1 MIYEQ
6 SLIVIG
12 SKVLKGITKD
22 KFEAIYHKTTCLKEF
37 SRAATFNVLNT
48 IFKIDSCV
56 FLHYSVTSLHRSVAK
71 MLQHSHKGTIQLH
84 V

>member
-12 SKVLKGITKD
+12 SKVLTGITKD
-22 KFEAIYHKTTCLKEF
+22 KFEAIYHKSLKTTCLKEF

-48 IFKIDSCV
+48 IFKINSCV
-56 FLHYSVTSLHRSVAK
+56 FLHYSVTF
-71 MLQHSHKGTIQLH
+71 
-84 V
+84 

>member
-37 SRAATFNVLNT
+37 SRVATFNVLNT
-48 IFKIDSCV
+48 IFKINSCV
-56 FLHYSVTSLHRSVAK
+56 FLHSVTSLHRSVTK
-71 MLQHSHKGTIQLH
+71 ML
-84 V
+84 

>member
-6 SLIVIG
+6 SLVVIG

-48 IFKIDSCV
+48 IFKINSCV

>member
-37 SRAATFNVLNT
+37 SRAATFNVLNI
-48 IFKIDSCV
+48 IFKINSCV

>member
-22 KFEAIYHKTTCLKEF
+22 KFEAIYHKTTCLERILK
-37 SRAATFNVLNT
+37 SGY
-48 IFKIDSCV
+48 IQCV
-56 FLHYSVTSLHRSVAK
+56 KHH
-71 MLQHSHKGTIQLH
+71 I
-84 V
+84 

>member
-12 SKVLKGITKD
+12 SKVLTGITKD

-37 SRAATFNVLNT
+37 SRAATFNVLN
-48 IFKIDSCV
+48 IFKINSCV